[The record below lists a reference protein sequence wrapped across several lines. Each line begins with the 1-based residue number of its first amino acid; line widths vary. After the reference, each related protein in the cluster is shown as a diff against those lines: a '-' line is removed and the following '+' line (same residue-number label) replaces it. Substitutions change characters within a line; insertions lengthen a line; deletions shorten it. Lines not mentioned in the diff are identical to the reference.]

1 MAWSLA
7 FWSLAHVVLQSSAA
21 FWRCS
26 LFTMGSKFR
35 ELSTS
40 PSDSAKSWRSV
51 RWSMLGFRLCAL
63 GLSSEVR
70 AATGPCAYTRS
81 PDGGA
86 LVLPASFWSG
96 AVCPGAVRAAAGP
109 CVTQG
114 LANGGAL
121 LMPGTG
127 AEHLAGGQPPIGR
140 ALHDFGCPDELV
152 SFLPD
157 SGSTSASFG
166 RRRPGT
172 RVARVWSALAN
183 PHFGLTREQ
192 HHITRSEF
200 ASCITSKRW
209 SGSGQEDSKR
219 WGSCNFKLLRIGN
232 KFAAAAPEATCCQQL
247 FFAQ

>member
-1 MAWSLA
+1 MAWSRA
-7 FWSLAHVVLQSSAA
+7 FRSLAHVVLHSSAA

-26 LFTMGSKFR
+26 LFTIGSKFR

-51 RWSMLGFRLCAL
+51 RWSILGFRLCAL

-86 LVLPASFWSG
+86 LLILASWLAALEMS
-96 AVCPGAVRAAAGP
+96 GAVRAAAGP

-127 AEHLAGGQPPIGR
+127 AKHLAGGQPPFGR
-140 ALHDFGCPDELV
+140 ALHDFGCPDGASEFSARFEEHHCIFRL
-152 SFLPD
+152 
-157 SGSTSASFG
+157 STSWQA
-166 RRRPGT
+166 PGT
-172 RVARVWSALAN
+172 CIEKPALR
-183 PHFGLTREQ
+183 PQLEHGG
-192 HHITRSEF
+192 S
-200 ASCITSKRW
+200 STSVNSVR
-209 SGSGQEDSKR
+209 
-219 WGSCNFKLLRIGN
+219 C
-232 KFAAAAPEATCCQQL
+232 A
-247 FFAQ
+247 